1 MNKKLPFIVNY
12 CRANHWISRL
22 SSPYKHHLKP
32 GLLSCNAPH
41 IQYITMHTKARTHKK
56 CDIYV
61 KSANETECNEFRKAI
76 YWAYSSMKDKCSRL
90 PNADEIEF

>member
-1 MNKKLPFIVNY
+1 MNNYKLPFIINY
-12 CRANHWISRL
+12 CGHIRKMN
-22 SSPYKHHLKP
+22 SPYRHHLKL
-32 GLLSCNAPH
+32 GLSCNASH
-41 IQYITMHTKARTHKK
+41 ITMHTKARTHKK

-61 KSANETECNEFRKAI
+61 KSANETKCNEFRKAI